1 MKWNTLPRL
10 LGLLGGLALI
20 GDPAWAVDSVT
31 RRSTEKVAAG
41 EITSV
46 TRDEVVVK
54 PKVGSETT
62 VPSNDIIKI
71 EWDGAPP
78 ALNLSVGQELAGN
91 FANALT
97 GYKESQEA
105 AASSSNSNMK
115 ADIQFLVARATA
127 RQALQQNEGLDEA
140 ATLLDQF
147 IERFRDHYRFYE
159 AQLLRGEVAIA
170 QGDYAAADSAFSSL
184 SRSPFADFQMAAKIG
199 NAKTMLARNDVQ
211 AAKAAFDQVAGMNAS
226 TPLEVSRKLEA
237 MLGQANC
244 LQSQSQ
250 YEPAA
255 KILDQVI
262 RESSPDDTRLQAE
275 AYVRQGECYSAI
287 GENTMQAIM
296 AYLHVDVVPSL
307 AREKEYRAEALYHLS
322 QLWPV
327 VNQPARAAEAAA
339 TLEQEYPESEWT
351 KKLGGR

>member
-1 MKWNTLPRL
+1 MNWNTLPRL
-10 LGLLGGLALI
+10 LGLLVGLALV
-20 GDPAWAVDSVT
+20 GSPAWAVDSVT

-62 VPSNDIIKI
+62 VPANDIIKI

-159 AQLLRGEVAIA
+159 AQLLRGDVAIA
-170 QGDYAAADSAFSSL
+170 QGTTPLPIPPSAVSAGL
-184 SRSPFADFQMAAKIG
+184 RSP
-199 NAKTMLARNDVQ
+199 T
-211 AAKAAFDQVAGMNAS
+211 
-226 TPLEVSRKLEA
+226 SRWLRRSEMRRA
-237 MLGQANC
+237 C
-244 LQSQSQ
+244 W
-250 YEPAA
+250 PATTFRPPRRHS
-255 KILDQVI
+255 I
-262 RESSPDDTRLQAE
+262 RL
-275 AYVRQGECYSAI
+275 
-287 GENTMQAIM
+287 
-296 AYLHVDVVPSL
+296 
-307 AREKEYRAEALYHLS
+307 
-322 QLWPV
+322 PV
-327 VNQPARAAEAAA
+327 
-339 TLEQEYPESEWT
+339 
-351 KKLGGR
+351 